1 MTWTASSA
9 DLPAAAAQAV
19 ACGPSARDPRIDV
32 LRGLALLM
40 IFADHIPQNMLNTIT
55 LHNFAFC
62 DAAEAFVL
70 LAGFSSALAYG
81 RSIERDGWRVG
92 LSRIARRCG
101 RIYLFQIAL
110 LIATLA
116 IVRIWT
122 RHVHLQPTIVEPILQ
137 APVAG
142 LLHGVML
149 AALPTYLD
157 ILPLYVVL
165 LAAFPLMYLALRRRP
180 WLALGASA
188 ALWLFATLHPGFNLP
203 NWIDHQGWYFDP
215 FAWQFLFTIG
225 AALAWRTAAHGGDMP
240 FNRWLALASGVC
252 LCIGFL
258 ETVPWTDWHLPDL
271 RLFAMAPPDKSH
283 LAWPRIV
290 NILALVYLLLSS
302 AKARELAARP
312 WLRPVGLC
320 GRHSLEVFATGCL
333 LALMGRLAFRV
344 TGTGLDMQIM
354 VNALGLG
361 TMILTG
367 LWLERTRQAKLAP
380 SNAGHGVT
388 RRQTKP
394 WVIAT

>member
-1 MTWTASSA
+1 MIRTASS
-9 DLPAAAAQAV
+9 PGSITAAAQVIARG
-19 ACGPSARDPRIDV
+19 ASKRDPRIDV
-32 LRGLALLM
+32 LRGVSLLM
-40 IFADHIPQNMLNTIT
+40 IFADHIPQDMLNTIT

-92 LSRIARRCG
+92 LSRIGRRCA

-110 LIATLA
+110 LIATVA
-116 IVRIWT
+116 IVQIWT

-165 LAAFPLMYLALRRRP
+165 LAAFPLMYLALRRSP
-180 WLALGASA
+180 WLALGGSA
-188 ALWLFATLHPGFNLP
+188 ATWLFAALHPGFNLP

-225 AALAWRTAAHGGDMP
+225 AVLAWRTAAHGSDIP
-240 FNRWLALASGVC
+240 FNRWFALACGVC

-258 ETVPWTDWHLPDL
+258 ETVPWADWHLPDL
-271 RLFAMAPPDKSH
+271 RPFAMAPPDKSH
-283 LAWPRIV
+283 LAWPRIL

-302 AKARELAARP
+302 ARARRLAGCR

-320 GRHSLEVFATGCL
+320 GRHSLEVFTTGCL
-333 LALMGRLAFRV
+333 LALMGRLVFRV
-344 TGTGLDMQIM
+344 TGTGLDMQIA
-354 VNALGLG
+354 VNTIGLG
-361 TMILTG
+361 TMVLTG
-367 LWLERTRQAKLAP
+367 LWLDRVRQVKIVQPDAGRRMPLGRTRP
-380 SNAGHGVT
+380 WTVAG
-388 RRQTKP
+388 
-394 WVIAT
+394 